1 MTIIALPSG
10 HEHLA
15 NALVR
20 DLGYT
25 KVHVDQPIRDLLLAL
40 DPLVDGGVTLAN
52 RGASPRLTSK
62 IELAGGDWDKAIQ
75 KNPEISRLIKVAR
88 ELVGPDYG
96 KTGTPTKTVI
106 VGVDST
112 WQWHATPKVDT
123 KIVVIA
129 GRGGVPTYEPD
140 HVIAEGPVVE
150 QELAIVA
157 YVRGLEQPAVKVTVP
172 DLEVAEDPFD

>member
-1 MTIIALPSG
+1 MTVIALPSG

-20 DLGYT
+20 DLGFT
-25 KVHVDQPIRDLLLAL
+25 KVHIDQPIRDFLLRL
-40 DPLVDGGVTLAN
+40 DNLVDGGITLAN

-88 ELVGPDYG
+88 VDPALDVLVAAKG
-96 KTGTPTKTVI
+96 KTVI
-106 VGVDST
+106 IGADHGWLPIGTRCV
-112 WQWHATPKVDT
+112 A
-123 KIVVIA
+123 IA
-129 GRGGVPTYEPD
+129 GRESKAFTAD
-140 HVIAEGPVVE
+140 HVIAEGPVVD

>member
-1 MTIIALPSG
+1 MTVIALPSG

-25 KVHVDQPIRDLLLAL
+25 KVHVDQPIRDFLLRL
-40 DPLVDGGVTLAN
+40 DNLVDGGVTLAN
-52 RGASPRLTSK
+52 RGASPRLSSK

-88 ELVGPDYG
+88 VDPALDVLVAAKG
-96 KTGTPTKTVI
+96 KTVI
-106 VGVDST
+106 IGADHGWLPIGTRCV
-112 WQWHATPKVDT
+112 A
-123 KIVVIA
+123 IA
-129 GRGGVPTYEPD
+129 GRESKAFTAD
-140 HVIAEGPVVE
+140 HVIAEGPVVD

>member
-1 MTIIALPSG
+1 MTVIALPSG

-25 KVHVDQPIRDLLLAL
+25 KVHVDQPIRDFLLRL
-40 DPLVDGGVTLAN
+40 DNLVDGGVTLAN
-52 RGASPRLTSK
+52 RGASPRLSSK

-88 ELVGPDYG
+88 VDPALDVLVAAKG
-96 KTGTPTKTVI
+96 KTVI
-106 VGVDST
+106 IGADHGWLPIGTRCV
-112 WQWHATPKVDT
+112 A
-123 KIVVIA
+123 IA
-129 GRGGVPTYEPD
+129 GRESKAFTAD
-140 HVIAEGPVVE
+140 HVIVEGPVVD

>member
-1 MTIIALPSG
+1 MTVIALPSG

-52 RGASPRLTSK
+52 RGASPRLSSK

-88 ELVGPDYG
+88 VDPALDVLVAAKG
-96 KTGTPTKTVI
+96 KTVI
-106 VGVDST
+106 IGADHGWLPIGTRCV
-112 WQWHATPKVDT
+112 A
-123 KIVVIA
+123 IA
-129 GRGGVPTYEPD
+129 GRESKAFTAD
-140 HVIAEGPVVE
+140 HVIAEGPVVD